1 MKAVSDAG
9 PTEPNSV
16 KPEPIANLFTMMEI
30 RLRERTYDFFNEKIQ
45 QLRDPL
51 RRYEKAV
58 GRGYQ

>member
-30 RLRERTYDFFNEKIQ
+30 VSEKGTYDFSNEKIQ
-45 QLRDPL
+45 QLRI
-51 RRYEKAV
+51 RYAI
-58 GRGYQ
+58 